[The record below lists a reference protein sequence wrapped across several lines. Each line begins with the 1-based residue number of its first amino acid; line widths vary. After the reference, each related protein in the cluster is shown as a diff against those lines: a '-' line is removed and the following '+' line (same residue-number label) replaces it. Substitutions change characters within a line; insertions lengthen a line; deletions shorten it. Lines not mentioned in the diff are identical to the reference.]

1 MVYFFLTFFSVVIL
15 YKKEHS
21 ISHYL
26 LISIPVF
33 SGITYLVSLL
43 ELNLPFNR
51 YVDGLSLL
59 LFVVFFLY
67 GTIESITN
75 HAGPKKTF
83 IINLLIVLSFLGIFL
98 LACGKSYTLP
108 VHDPVLSISH
118 AKIIFGAGNIP
129 KTLVPFSEE
138 PFTYP
143 PGFGVFISIFF
154 SLFKPLTVL
163 GIYKYLNIIAIA
175 LIPAAWAYY
184 LRRIY
189 NLHFLKGYL
198 VLISFYYGY
207 FLLDRSLTLTMAYAG
222 KNAVVFTAFLFP
234 AVFYHLIRINR
245 TIADFILIVLSLM
258 GMFLIH
264 YSFIIMFGIF
274 TFSHLLLHFKM
285 EKNDILKYLSLVIVA
300 VLLLIPQIVFIRSNN
315 VVVEALHGEVGYVYS
330 FGTACHNFIKYL
342 FTDNN
347 LLFWNFSSVG
357 IGWKYKKISMLFFLF
372 LPILHYLYIR
382 FYRKTE
388 DLDNDNAII
397 KLLTVSFS
405 SITCAVI
412 MSCGFI
418 PLTSQALG
426 TLIQWFSY
434 NFFALLG
441 ATFFI
446 FICHIVTKT
455 GNGVAKKG
463 LLIIIFIIIPIIPLG
478 FENDFKKLY
487 QNVNKHKISYDE
499 LKTLEAVLQNL
510 SNTDG
515 VCNLLTQSQSIWWNH
530 QIQDYRPLEYHA
542 VISDCRILNGTFFS
556 FPMDGSRR
564 EFVLPSRQ
572 FYDSFGDEPIYY
584 IGKKGFLDAYMK
596 RTACLSYIPLDVAV
610 GSLGIYKIIKEKTF
624 MECIEQRHGEIS
636 KNNKKVTS
644 ARYYYNNVAMTATP
658 FNIEVT
664 EGRKEKNKAYYFL
677 NPPNEDMPDT
687 DAYIDLEKDYDNDA
701 VTISLWI
708 NPEIQNNTN
717 KVLNRIFSPIIS
729 GRRDDWK
736 FSLALSIIDGCIAF
750 GMHGPVYWNSNEVS
764 SQPVSPHNWQHI
776 AAVKKEDIY
785 KIYYNGQPVHA
796 HKDVVK
802 PTYTDSWLIGKYE
815 VFTPY
820 GGDLYSGRMEDI
832 RIFDTALTDEDIEK
846 LYEDER

>member
-1 MVYFFLTFFSVVIL
+1 MVYFFLTFFSVVVL

-33 SGITYLVSLL
+33 SGIIYLISLL
-43 ELNLPFNR
+43 ELKLPYNR

-59 LFVVFFLY
+59 LFLVFFLY
-67 GTIESITN
+67 HNIKSLTD
-75 HAGPKKTF
+75 HDGPKKTF
-83 IINLLIVLSFLGIFL
+83 IINSLIVLSFLGIFIF
-98 LACGKSYTLP
+98 ACGKSYTLP

-129 KTLVPFSEE
+129 ETLAPFSEE

-143 PGFGVFISIFF
+143 PGFGVFFSIFF

-163 GIYKYLNIIAIA
+163 GIYKYLNIIILS

-189 NLHFLKGYL
+189 SLHFLKGYL

-207 FLLDRSLTLTMAYAG
+207 FLFDRSLTLTMAYAG
-222 KNAVVFTAFLFP
+222 KNAVVFTALLFP
-234 AVFYHLIRINR
+234 AVFYHFIRKNR
-245 TIADFILIVLSLM
+245 TIADFIVIVLSLI

-264 YSFIIMFGIF
+264 YSFIIMFSIF
-274 TFSHLLLHFKM
+274 LFSHLLAHFKM
-285 EKNDILKYLSLVIVA
+285 ERKEILKYLSLFTVA
-300 VLLLIPQIVFIRSNN
+300 VLFLIPQIIFMRNNN
-315 VVVEALHGEVGYVYS
+315 VVSEALHGEVGYVYS
-330 FGTACHNFIKYL
+330 FGTACHNFINYL
-342 FTDNN
+342 FTGNN

-357 IGWKYKKISMLFFLF
+357 ISWKYKKIFMLLFLL
-372 LPILHYLYIR
+372 LPILYYLFIR
-382 FYRKTE
+382 FYRKTK
-388 DLDNDNAII
+388 DLINDNSIM
-397 KLLTVSFS
+397 KLLAVSFF
-405 SITCAVI
+405 SIACAVI
-412 MSCGFI
+412 ISCGFI
-418 PLTSQALG
+418 PLTSQALA

-434 NFFALLG
+434 NFCALLG
-441 ATFFI
+441 AAFFI
-446 FICHIVTKT
+446 FICHVVIKT
-455 GNGVAKKG
+455 GKGAAKKL
-463 LLIIIFIIIPIIPLG
+463 LLIVLFIIIPIAPLG

-487 QNVNKHKISYDE
+487 QNVNEQKISYNE
-499 LKTLEAVLQNL
+499 LKTLEDVLQNL

-515 VCNLLTQSQSIWWNH
+515 VCNLLTQSQSTWWNH

-564 EFVLPSRQ
+564 EFILPSRQ
-572 FYDSFGDEPIYY
+572 FYDSFGDEPLYY
-584 IGKKGFLDAYMK
+584 IGTKIFLDAYMK
-596 RTACLSYIPLDVAV
+596 RTACLSYMPLDVTV
-610 GSLGIYKIIKEKTF
+610 GSLGIFKIIREKTF
-624 MECIEQRHGEIS
+624 VECIEQRPGGMP
-636 KNNKKVTS
+636 KNNNKVTS
-644 ARYYYNNVAMTATP
+644 ARYTYNNAAMAATP

-664 EGRKEKNKAYYFL
+664 EGRKDKGNAYYFI
-677 NPPNEDMPDT
+677 NSPNEDMPDR
-687 DAYIDLEKDYDNDA
+687 DAYIDLEKDYDNEA

-708 NPEIQNNTN
+708 NPEIQTSTN
-717 KVLNRIFSPIIS
+717 KVINRIFSPIIS

-764 SQPVSPHNWQHI
+764 NQTISPHKWQHI
-776 AAVKKEDIY
+776 AAVKKGDTY
-785 KIYYNGQPVHA
+785 RIYYNGQHVHV

-802 PTYTDSWLIGKYE
+802 RTYTDSWLIGKYE
-815 VFTPY
+815 AFTPY

-832 RIFDTALTDEDIEK
+832 RIFDTALTDADIKK
-846 LYEDER
+846 LYED